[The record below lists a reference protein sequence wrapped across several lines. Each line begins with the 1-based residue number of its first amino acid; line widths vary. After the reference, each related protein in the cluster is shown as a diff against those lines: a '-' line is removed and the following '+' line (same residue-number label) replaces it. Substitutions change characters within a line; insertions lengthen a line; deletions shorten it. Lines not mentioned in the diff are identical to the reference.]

1 MLAEGSSV
9 TTIAFELRYEN
20 PSAFIAMF
28 KALRGLSPRQF
39 LTRANARA
47 A

>member
-28 KALRGLSPRQF
+28 KSLRGMSPRQF
-39 LTRANARA
+39 LSRANARA
-47 A
+47 T